1 MNKHRTLSF
10 MAWVTL
16 LIFASIAVSWEVG
29 KRQGWPDKI
38 DNGAVRHSA
47 GKVLE
52 KL

>member
-1 MNKHRTLSF
+1 MTRHGTLAF
-10 MAWVTL
+10 LTIVIA

-29 KRQGWPDKI
+29 KRQGWPEKI